1 MEFDPGGDYYAAI
14 AQVVPLFLIT
24 LVLEDRVYALWH
36 ERIKNDPFA
45 PAQFIYAGFAAELLA
60 LVGLAFD
67 LPRWANATMG
77 IVVGLLATYLLIF
90 VCSSLVD
97 VADPDFM
104 KKLPRL
110 WRWPLRFAPP
120 GYADAYMEV
129 IAEAKR
135 RAERGEEPWT
145 RQEAKRE
152 LMRRLPEP
160 EKRSRR
166 RKRRRDESAD
176 APEDT

>member
-1 MEFDPGGDYYAAI
+1 MAFDPGGDYYAAI

-24 LVLEDRVYALWH
+24 LVLEDRVFSLWH
-36 ERIKNDPFA
+36 ERIKHDPFA
-45 PAQFIYAGFAAELLA
+45 PAQFIYAGFVAELLA

-67 LPRWANATMG
+67 LPRGLNVAVG
-77 IVVGLLATYLLIF
+77 IVAGLLTTYLLVF
-90 VCSSLVD
+90 VCTSLID
-97 VADPDFM
+97 IADPEFM

-129 IAEAKR
+129 VEEAKR

-145 RQEAKRE
+145 RQEWTQE
-152 LMRRLPEP
+152 LARRLPEP
-160 EKRSRR
+160 AKRQRR
-166 RKRRRDESAD
+166 RKRRRVESAD
-176 APEDT
+176 APEDN

>member
-1 MEFDPGGDYYAAI
+1 MAFDPGGDYYAAI

-24 LVLEDRVYALWH
+24 LVLEDRVYKMWH
-36 ERIKNDPFA
+36 ERMKDDPFA
-45 PAQFIYAGFAAELLA
+45 PAQFIHAGFVAELLA

-67 LPRWANATMG
+67 LPRGVNVALG
-77 IVVGLLATYLLIF
+77 IAVGLLTTYLLIF
-90 VCSSLVD
+90 VCTSLVD

-110 WRWPLRFAPP
+110 VRWPLRFAPR
-120 GYADAYMEV
+120 GFQDAYMEV

-145 RQEAKRE
+145 RQEATQE
-152 LMRRLPEP
+152 LLRRVPEP

-166 RKRRRDESAD
+166 RKRRRVESGD